1 GGDVSV
7 LLVGTGLRGT
17 RAAVAHAPRYDA
29 RDPHLRCHHVPPL
42 RTQQRLPED
51 DLDDPR
57 LHRRGLGR
65 PGPRASPR
73 AGAAPPRPPARPA
86 PPPPPRVP
94 VRPPP
99 PPRRSRSSACASRS
113 PASASCRGGARSR
126 PP

>member
-57 LHRRGLGR
+57 LHRRSLGR
-65 PGPRASPR
+65 RGPA
-73 AGAAPPRPPARPA
+73 AAPAADRGTARRPLTRPR
-86 PPPPPRVP
+86 
-94 VRPPP
+94 
-99 PPRRSRSSACASRS
+99 SATTQAIALVCV
-113 PASASCRGGARSR
+113 
-126 PP
+126 